1 MSKWQNVY
9 NNSDYI
15 DSNNNV
21 TIDYC
26 EEFIDSDLVPDKYS
40 ILTYNIFGLSIND
53 SLKRLLDIRKD
64 KLEQTI
70 SESNADFIC
79 LQEMSEYSYYTLKDT
94 IDKYKYVSERP
105 YIKQINRK
113 RNADVYFMSK
123 YKPSKITIY
132 SLFGILGYNNSMLIV
147 EYNNLIIINVYLQ
160 SGSKKSPGQ
169 LESNLVKRF
178 SECRIKQLNVIYDI
192 IKTYDKQNKNIVLC
206 GDFNFHLDGN
216 LDEWPENEIIN
227 KFKNDGFIDTYRDI
241 NPLLNGFTEDTD
253 TNMLRYNMKLIDKQ
267 YRFDGIFYLLGLKL
281 QDSDLK
287 LYKNKISSNLIGQ
300 TTFYLDVNYSKWF
313 INNISDASDCCFDS
327 LKNVKKINNDYL
339 IPINPSDHYGVLTVF
354 NSTF

>member
-1 MSKWQNVY
+1 
-9 NNSDYI
+9 
-15 DSNNNV
+15 
-21 TIDYC
+21 
-26 EEFIDSDLVPDKYS
+26 
-40 ILTYNIFGLSIND
+40 
-53 SLKRLLDIRKD
+53 LDVRKD

-105 YIKQINRK
+105 YIKQISRK

-300 TTFYLDVNYSKWF
+300 NTFYLDVNDSKWF
-313 INNISDASDCCFDS
+313 INNIKGFRDNMGTYLTRTRAWVYIAFYDEYVGRHINTCLLCTSTRPSSSSCSCQADQDQHRRRHRDRDAEARP
-327 LKNVKKINNDYL
+327 V
-339 IPINPSDHYGVLTVF
+339 GR
-354 NSTF
+354 